1 MRDDKGARTYVETLR
16 DQTEQYAR
24 NLLRENEKLRALA
37 LAVESENTRLQE
49 EVASAREIVSETR
62 LLRETLDEALREN
75 RQLHTRLDHVTA
87 ELTGLRADRVHIA
100 EQLAGIERESR
111 GMAAQYATAMRQNA
125 SLANLYVSSH
135 MLHATLDHDEVL
147 SGIAQIVVNIVGS
160 EDYAIF
166 ERDGSELRVAA
177 RAGAASAALPKTR
190 VGVGILGQLAE
201 QASVRVFSPD
211 ETEAGLV
218 AFIPL
223 VIGRYV
229 TGAIAIFRL
238 LPQKP
243 ALDESDLEIFEM
255 LAAHAATALYCASL
269 HARHEGEVPRC
280 QAALS

>member
-177 RAGAASAALPKTR
+177 RAGAASALPKTR